1 MAKVRV
7 LTLLLGALLLAEA
20 ALAARQPQDEQQQQ
34 IQLERKKRKPK
45 HPYSS
50 PYGLFIQVRG
60 RGDQS
65 SCCKPLTQLLVYVA
79 GSLLCDP
86 GGKVLLLLF
95 IFKQLRALPPAS

>member
-7 LTLLLGALLLAEA
+7 LALLLGALLLAEA
-20 ALAARQPQDEQQQQ
+20 ALAARQPQDEQQQH

-50 PYGLFIQVRG
+50 PYGLFIQVRD

-65 SCCKPLTQLLVYVA
+65 SYRKPLIQLLMYVA
-79 GSLLCDP
+79 GSLLCEP
-86 GGKVLLLLF
+86 KRSKAAHVIIL
-95 IFKQLRALPPAS
+95 KQLRASPSSN